1 VKKLLC
7 VTLILG
13 IMLWAMPAMADM
25 SLYDVWFES
34 TWSVP
39 EHTSK
44 KQVSK
49 TNNGRYIDGFW
60 VGEVTNSMLDCAQYL
75 PYNND
80 SGEDVI
86 CAWLEGTCNPELPLF
101 EILAENIEH
110 VNVMFDYAEFYS
122 YYDGREEVA
131 ISEFYSV
138 DVTLETPYGMESCGM
153 ICHVWMDRYGE
164 QGAEYF
170 VTFGDLDGNTWVGDS
185 STVNYMGNLVVVNC
199 EEWVSLRAQPSTK
212 SERMTKVPLHA
223 LVKDCYLAGDGFVFC
238 TYNNMQGFILE
249 EYLDYGYH

>member
-1 VKKLLC
+1 
-7 VTLILG
+7 
-13 IMLWAMPAMADM
+13 MPSQTPQAA
-25 SLYDVWFES
+25 
-34 TWSVP
+34 P
-39 EHTSK
+39 
-44 KQVSK
+44 
-49 TNNGRYIDGFW
+49 
-60 VGEVTNSMLDCAQYL
+60 
-75 PYNND
+75 
-80 SGEDVI
+80 
-86 CAWLEGTCNPELPLF
+86 
-101 EILAENIEH
+101 
-110 VNVMFDYAEFYS
+110 
-122 YYDGREEVA
+122 DGRRA
-131 ISEFYSV
+131 AQPATPDSRT
-138 DVTLETPYGMESCGM
+138 VTPAAPPDLEK
-153 ICHVWMDRYGE
+153 WMDRYGE